1 MKRLTCEMC
10 GSTNLI
16 KQNGVFVCQDCGT
29 KYSVEDAKKM
39 MTEEDAEISASTD
52 KVDTVDSIES
62 YYKMAE
68 NAYAS
73 NNREEA
79 EGYCNKIIEIDPDNY
94 KAWLLKGQ
102 AVGWQTTLANIRLEE
117 AVNCFLKAVDKAS
130 EEERESVEKKT
141 LSEFYVISD
150 ALVKLCCENYA
161 KNPSV
166 QNADKIINVFGII
179 TNSVHAMDEF
189 AFALNRALMPGLVT
203 HVIATTIAGY
213 ELRIREDY
221 WEAPNYPS
229 KFELDNY
236 ANRCLGALRLLN
248 LVIKLCDTDKLV
260 LGPEELI
267 IKAYECKIHILKEL
281 AVSVGFERKVEGG
294 YTKYKLE
301 DKEKQKIAYAI
312 MECQRKIKE
321 IDPDYQIPLES
332 KSSSKGCYIATAV
345 YGSYDCPQVWTL
357 RRYRDNHLALTWY
370 GRAFIYTYY
379 AISPTIVKWF
389 GHTEWFKNMWRRK
402 LDRMVKSLQDKG
414 YESTPY
420 QDRDWR

>member
-102 AVGWQTTLANIRLEE
+102 AAGWQTTLVNIRLEE
-117 AVNCFLKAVDKAS
+117 AINCFLKAIDKAP
-130 EEERESVEKKT
+130 EEEKESVEKKA
-141 LSEFYVISD
+141 LGEFYNILF
-150 ALVKLCCENYA
+150 ALVVLCCENYT
-161 KNPSV
+161 KDPSSH
-166 QNADKIINVFGII
+166 NANKIINII
-179 TNSVHAMDEF
+179 EIIINYFHTIDEF
-189 AFALNRALMPGLVT
+189 AAFNRAFMTRLVMQIISCT
-203 HVIATTIAGY
+203 YAGY
-213 ELRIREDY
+213 EQRIRKDY

-229 KFELDNY
+229 NFEWEY
-236 ANRCLGALRLLN
+236 YINRCLDALRLLN
-248 LVIKLCDTDKLV
+248 FVIELSDNDKLTLDTD
-260 LGPEELI
+260 ELI
-267 IKAYECKIHILKEL
+267 IKACECKIHILREL
-281 AVSVGFERKVEGG
+281 DVSVAFEHTKEGG
-294 YTKYKLE
+294 NTKYRLDDN
-301 DKEKQKIAYAI
+301 DKQMIANMI
-312 MECQRKIKE
+312 MECQKRIKKIN
-321 IDPDYQIPLES
+321 PDYKIPSES
-332 KSSSKGCYIATAV
+332 KSSSKGCYVATAV

-402 LDRMVKSLQDKG
+402 LDRMVKNLQDKG

>member
-1 MKRLTCEMC
+1 MC

-52 KVDTVDSIES
+52 KVDTVDSIEN

-68 NAYAS
+68 HAYAS

-79 EGYCNKIIEIDPDNY
+79 EKYCNKIIEVDPDNY

-141 LSEFYVISD
+141 LSEFYAISY

-229 KFELDNY
+229 NFEWEY
-236 ANRCLGALRLLN
+236 YINRCLGALRLLN

-267 IKAYECKIHILKEL
+267 IKACECKIHILREL
-281 AVSVGFERKVEGG
+281 DVSVAFEHTKEGG
-294 YTKYKLE
+294 NTKYRLDDN
-301 DKEKQKIAYAI
+301 DKQMIANMI
-312 MECQRKIKE
+312 MECQKRIKKIN
-321 IDPDYQIPLES
+321 PDYKIPSES
-332 KSSSKGCYIATAV
+332 KSSSKGCYVATAV

-402 LDRMVKSLQDKG
+402 LDRMVKNLQDKG